1 MGKIIRKKI
10 FPEYFKAV
18 LSGEK
23 NYELRVA
30 DFSAKKGDTLI
41 LCEWN
46 PKKMEHTGREIKKKI
61 TWVGKTKHWKLN
73 KKEDIEKY
81 GFIVL
86 GFK

>member
-46 PKKMEHTGREIKKKI
+46 PKKNGAHRKR
-61 TWVGKTKHWKLN
+61 N
-73 KKEDIEKY
+73 KKENY
-81 GFIVL
+81 L
-86 GFK
+86 GRKNKALET